1 MANIHVLVKHQDASG
16 KGWLEAYTG
25 YGAYGVYRIAD
36 EYQDLRLDLDS
47 IGAEILTP
55 AEAKSSIFADAYRG
69 YVKLKAGDAITD
81 DFPVV
86 LSDTDPNAP
95 SSERHD
101 MTADEIASGLAFN
114 KLLFKK
120 YIRDRFNDKAKD
132 IVSARVGDL
141 EQLSFEQQK
150 SEAAAWTADNSASVP
165 MLTTMA
171 TARGISVADLV
182 GKINAKV
189 SAYNSAVATK
199 LGEQKKLEDEVDALD
214 TIAKAHLWR
223 HEKLGIAVSSKQLS
237 EDSSIGA
244 PPTKITF

>member
-1 MANIHVLVKHQDASG
+1 MAKIHVLVKHQNASG
-16 KGWLEAYTG
+16 KGWLEAYTS
-25 YGAYGVYRIAD
+25 YGAYGVYSIPED
-36 EYQDLRLDLDS
+36 YQDMRLELDT

-69 YVKLKAGDAITD
+69 YIKIKQGTAIAD
-81 DFPVV
+81 DFPEIE
-86 LSDTDPNAP
+86 SDEDVPT
-95 SSERHD
+95 STKYD
-101 MTADEIASGLAFN
+101 MTADDIASGLSFN
-114 KLLFKK
+114 HIVFKK

-171 TARGISVADLV
+171 TARGISVSDLV

-199 LGEQKKLEDEVDALD
+199 LAEQKVLEDEVDALD
-214 TIAKAHLWR
+214 TIAKAHKWR
-223 HEKLGIAVSSKQLS
+223 HEKLGLTASTQQLN
-237 EDSSIGA
+237 EDASLGA
-244 PPTKITF
+244 PASKITF

>member
-1 MANIHVLVKHQDASG
+1 MAKIHVLVKHQDASG
-16 KGWLEAYTG
+16 KGWLEAYTS
-25 YGAYGVYRIAD
+25 YGAYGVYSIPED
-36 EYQDLRLDLDS
+36 YQDMRLDLDS

-69 YVKLKAGDAITD
+69 YIKIKQGTAIAD
-81 DFPVV
+81 DFPEIE
-86 LSDTDPNAP
+86 SDEDVPT
-95 SSERHD
+95 STKYD
-101 MTADEIASGLAFN
+101 MTADDIASGLSFN
-114 KLLFKK
+114 HIVFKK

-189 SAYNSAVATK
+189 TAYNSAVATK
-199 LGEQKKLEDEVDALD
+199 LAEQKVLEDEVDALD
-214 TIAKAHLWR
+214 TIAKCHEWR
-223 HEKLGIAVSSKQLS
+223 HKKLGITASTQQLN
-237 EDSSIGA
+237 EDASLGA
-244 PPTKITF
+244 PASKITF

>member
-55 AEAKSSIFADAYRG
+55 AEAKASIFADAYRG
-69 YVKLKAGDAITD
+69 YVKIKSGDAIED
-81 DFPVV
+81 DFPEID
-86 LSDTDPNAP
+86 SDEDSP
-95 SSERHD
+95 SSTRYD
-101 MTADEIASGLAFN
+101 MTADDIASGLAYN
-114 KLLFKK
+114 KILFKK

-132 IVSARVGDL
+132 IAEDRVGNL
-141 EQLSFEQQK
+141 EKLSWEQQK
-150 SEAAAWTADNSASVP
+150 KEAEAWTADNSASVP

-189 SAYNSAVATK
+189 TAYNSAVATK
-199 LGEQKKLEDEVDALD
+199 LAEQKVLEDEVDALD
-214 TIAKAHLWR
+214 TIAKAHEWR
-223 HEKLGIAVSSKQLS
+223 HKKLGIAASVQQTN
-237 EDSSIGA
+237 EDASLGA
-244 PPTKITF
+244 PATKIIF